1 MPYSRKEII
10 GLGFTSSAEL
20 LVEMG
25 KCKALLDERAAATIK
40 AMEAEKV
47 VQDRY
52 NTLSG
57 ALSYIQ
63 SAEADGH
70 DLKELW
76 KGELHKK

>member
-40 AMEAEKV
+40 AMEAEWKKL
-47 VQDRY
+47 D
-52 NTLSG
+52 
-57 ALSYIQ
+57 
-63 SAEADGH
+63 AEFNRQAARP
-70 DLKELW
+70 
-76 KGELHKK
+76 